1 MIIYFGLGL
10 LLAMLALK
18 LLKGIVFII
27 GMVILLA
34 IVVSVITSIA
44 FKVAIGIGIIM
55 AIMHITTKKI
65 KRD

>member
-1 MIIYFGLGL
+1 MIIYFGFGL

-18 LLKGIVFII
+18 LLKGIIFIV

-44 FKVAIGIGIIM
+44 FKVGIGIIM
-55 AIMHITTKKI
+55 AIMHVTTKKI